1 MIDLREQINAYAFKY
16 KGNYR
21 LISRAIKNNE
31 PFEKVKSRYNFI
43 TIGEK
48 NYPSNLYR
56 LEYPPFILYYEGNLE
71 LLSGELAAIVGSRIH
86 SNQAAFLTK
95 SITEILSNRYVIISG
110 MARGID
116 AIAHSNASKTVGVL
130 GNGLTVEY
138 PSSNKE
144 LYSHMR
150 QKQLLISEYPENVS
164 PQKYHFPFR
173 NRVIV
178 ALAKILVVPCANE
191 RGGTMVSVNEALKLD
206 IPIYTLPYSI
216 LDPLARGCNELIEQG
231 ANMIIRLEDVWKM

>member
-1 MIDLREQINAYAFKY
+1 LREQINAYAFKY

-21 LISRAIKNNE
+21 LISRAIKNDE
-31 PFEKVKSRYNFI
+31 PFNKVESSYNFI

-48 NYPSNLYR
+48 NYPNSLYR
-56 LEYPPFILYYEGNLE
+56 LEHPPFILYYEGNLE
-71 LLSGELAAIVGSRIH
+71 LLSGEMAAIVGSRKH
-86 SNQAAFLTK
+86 CHQAALLAK
-95 SITEILSNRYVIISG
+95 SITEILSSKYVIISG

-116 AIAHSNASKTVGVL
+116 AIAHNNASKTVGVL
-130 GNGLTVEY
+130 GNGLAIEY
-138 PSSNKE
+138 PSSNSK
-144 LYSHMR
+144 LYSYMR
-150 QKQLLISEYPENVS
+150 QKQLLISEYPDNVS

-173 NRVIV
+173 NRLIV

-191 RGGTMVSVNEALKLD
+191 TGGTMVSVNEALKLD

-216 LDPLARGCNELIEQG
+216 LEPLARGCNELIEQG